1 MPENRAWSAKI
12 KRSGFLPAP
21 ELAGIRGGVGCKK
34 SLRLIFALLKFSI
47 Y

>member
-1 MPENRAWSAKI
+1 MPENTVWSAKI

-21 ELAGIRGGVGCKK
+21 EST
-34 SLRLIFALLKFSI
+34 SLRGCRMLKIVALNFCASEFSI